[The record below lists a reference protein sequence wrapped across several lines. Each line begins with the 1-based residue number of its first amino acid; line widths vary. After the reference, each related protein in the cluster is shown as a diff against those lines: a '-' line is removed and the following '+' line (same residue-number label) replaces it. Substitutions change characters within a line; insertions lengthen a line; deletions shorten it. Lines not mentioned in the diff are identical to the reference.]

1 MIAAAPM
8 RQRRRGGVWVA
19 GGGARAIGDN
29 QGAVSRCK
37 AHFPSCVQ
45 NNSQA
50 MTVADVLA
58 TMVEDR
64 VSRARRERDHSHRR
78 SQPTPSSCVG
88 LPGSTT
94 EPEEPT
100 MKEPMSGQN
109 TAGTLLCPRCRAAQ
123 MTEVTSIA
131 PLLHEPGLVAYECPR
146 CGHLTS
152 IVQPPADP
160 RRR

>member
-1 MIAAAPM
+1 
-8 RQRRRGGVWVA
+8 
-19 GGGARAIGDN
+19 
-29 QGAVSRCK
+29 
-37 AHFPSCVQ
+37 
-45 NNSQA
+45 
-50 MTVADVLA
+50 MTVTHVLA
-58 TMVEDR
+58 TMVGGR
-64 VSRARRERDHSHRR
+64 VSRAVASVTTRAGARNQRRVAALD
-78 SQPTPSSCVG
+78 

-94 EPEEPT
+94 PEEPT
-100 MKEPMSGQN
+100 MKEPMSGQS
-109 TAGTLLCPRCRAAQ
+109 TAGILLCPRCRAAQ